1 LKPWAVQAKPFRA
14 PHHAPLARSAFSTLG
29 CGFARH
35 PYSPLKL
42 HLDRLE
48 NDGGNKS
55 LEKPP
60 EHRRVNPDEDVLSKY
75 FGESKGLKIEKP
87 EIAFRLFVAR
97 DGMVWIASRFF

>member
-1 LKPWAVQAKPFRA
+1 V
-14 PHHAPLARSAFSTLG
+14 
-29 CGFARH
+29 
-35 PYSPLKL
+35 L
-42 HLDRLE
+42 HLDRIG
-48 NDGGNKS
+48 DAVGGNKS